1 MEPVLGAGHPNP
13 PHPAGDP
20 PSPPTGV
27 AGSASARSRSASTPS
42 GFDDAPSFWFDAV
55 RATPAAG
62 DAGWEPGASAAGTH
76 RPEAVGN
83 LEADVCIV
91 GAGYTGLWTAWALL
105 RAQPDLRVVVV
116 EAAYAGFG
124 ASGRNGGWLSG
135 LLPGSRPR
143 LASGP
148 GGPAGVMALQRALI
162 DAVTEVGEIIRLEG
176 IDCDYHHGG
185 TLAVAV
191 NQAQRYRLQQGLAED
206 RAWGLD
212 ETDVCALDAGQTAE
226 RIQVDRAVAA
236 LFSPHCARIQP
247 AKLVVGLAAAV
258 ERRGGLIYEGSP
270 ALAVAAGRVDCPR
283 ATVRAPWVVLATEG
297 YTASLPG
304 RERRLLPMNS
314 HMIVT
319 PPLPASAWDAI
330 GWQGA
335 ETVMDGG
342 NAYTYL
348 QRTADARIA
357 LGGRGVPYRFGSR
370 AARAA
375 VDRRRYDPPD
385 ETVRSLEA
393 AVQRLFPHV
402 PPELLKAERA
412 WSGVLGVARDWC
424 PSIVIEPSG
433 PRRATRS
440 KGVRAPEGGTESTA
454 PEGGTGPAAGGVAGG
469 AAAGGVA
476 GRGVALGE
484 LAGRGVG
491 GGGLAWAGGYV
502 GDGVSTSYLAG
513 MTLADLILGRDS
525 QRVRLPWVGRRSRD
539 WEPEP
544 LRWLGVKSV
553 YALYRAAD
561 RSESRHPERMRPSAL
576 GRLADAVAGRH

>member
-1 MEPVLGAGHPNP
+1 M
-13 PHPAGDP
+13 
-20 PSPPTGV
+20 S
-27 AGSASARSRSASTPS
+27 
-42 GFDDAPSFWFDAV
+42 
-55 RATPAAG
+55 
-62 DAGWEPGASAAGTH
+62 EPGPGAEGAR
-76 RPEAVGN
+76 RPEAVGTI
-83 LEADVCIV
+83 EADVCIV

-116 EAAYAGFG
+116 EAAHAGFG

-135 LLPGSRPR
+135 LLPGSRQR

-148 GGPAGVMALQRALI
+148 GGRAGVMALQRALI
-162 DAVTEVGEIIRLEG
+162 DAVSEVGEITRLEG

-185 TLAVAV
+185 TLAIAV

-212 ETDVCALDAGQTAE
+212 ETDVCALDAGQTAN

-247 AKLVVGLAAAV
+247 AKLVVGLAGAV

-270 ALAVAAGRVDCPR
+270 ALAVAASRVDCPR

-297 YTASLPG
+297 YTASLRG
-304 RERRLLPMNS
+304 RERQLLPMNS

-375 VDRRRYDPPD
+375 VERRRYDPPN

-424 PSIVIEPSG
+424 PSIVIESSG
-433 PRRATRS
+433 PRRSARYKDS
-440 KGVRAPEGGTESTA
+440 RAPEGGTESTS
-454 PEGGTGPAAGGVAGG
+454 PEGGSGMAGGTAAGGVAGVAG
-469 AAAGGVA
+469 VAVAVAGGQRAVGALTGRGVSLGEVA
-476 GRGVALGE
+476 GRGVSLGE
-484 LAGRGVG
+484 VAGRGVDG
-491 GGGLAWAGGYV
+491 EGLAWAGGYV
-502 GDGVSTSYLAG
+502 GDGVTTSYLAG
-513 MTLADLILGRDS
+513 MTLADLILGRDTE
-525 QRVRLPWVGRRSRD
+525 RVRLPWVGRRSRD

-544 LRWLGVKSV
+544 LRWLGVRSV

-561 RSESRHPERMRPSAL
+561 RAEARHPERMRPSAL
-576 GRLADAVAGRH
+576 GRFADAVAGRH